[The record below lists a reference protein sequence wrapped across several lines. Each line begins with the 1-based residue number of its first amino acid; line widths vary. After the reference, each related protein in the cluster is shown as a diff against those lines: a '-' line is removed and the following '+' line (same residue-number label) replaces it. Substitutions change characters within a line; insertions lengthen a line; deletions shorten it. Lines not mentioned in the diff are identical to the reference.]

1 MCIYQEI
8 TKRWLTNGK
17 PLKNSRMFFENDKLY
32 SYGYHY
38 VIARIDRER
47 NILLINSN
55 KSSPTTN
62 RHKQIVR
69 REIRGAYPSLPPV
82 IYDIL
87 NVPDP
92 SANLE
97 YNLQRLRDN
106 LQSAIDAANKHMIK
120 PNMQAAETI
129 ANDFDAL
136 VNYMCGADYLLNT
149 TVYKD
154 YLALKDRYKLKR
166 NNK

>member
-17 PLKNSRMFFENDKLY
+17 PLKNNRMFFENDKLY

-47 NILLINSN
+47 NIVLINNN

-62 RHKQIVR
+62 RHKEIVR
-69 REIRGAYPSLPPV
+69 VEAAFSGIGQ
-82 IYDIL
+82 IY
-87 NVPDP
+87 NVPAP

-97 YNLQRLRDN
+97 CNQQLLREDV
-106 LQSAIDAANKHMIK
+106 QSAIYAANKHMIK
-120 PNMQAAETI
+120 PNMQAVETI

-136 VNYMCGADYLLNT
+136 AVYMGATANIMNT
-149 TVYKD
+149 KVYTD
-154 YLALKDRYKLKR
+154 YLALKDRYNAKR
-166 NNK
+166 SK

>member
-17 PLKNSRMFFENDKLY
+17 PLKNDRMFFENDKLY

-47 NILLINSN
+47 NIILINNN

-62 RHKQIVR
+62 RHKYIVAD
-69 REIRGAYPSLPPV
+69 ECFAKGL
-82 IYDIL
+82 DL
-87 NVPDP
+87 FNVPDP

-97 YNLQRLRDN
+97 YNLQRLHDN

-120 PNMQAAETI
+120 PNMQAVETI

-136 VNYMCGADYLLNT
+136 AAYVGKPCTLMYLDA
-149 TVYKD
+149 YKD
-154 YLALKDRYKLKR
+154 YLALKDRYNAKR
-166 NNK
+166 SK

>member
-17 PLKNSRMFFENDKLY
+17 PLKNNRMFFENDKLY

-47 NILLINSN
+47 NILLINNN

-62 RHKQIVR
+62 RHKYIVAD
-69 REIRGAYPSLPPV
+69 ECFAKGL
-82 IYDIL
+82 DL
-87 NVPDP
+87 FNVPNP
-92 SANLE
+92 STNLE
-97 YNLQRLRDN
+97 YNLHRLHDN
-106 LQSAIDAANKHMIK
+106 LQSAIAAANKHMIK

-136 VNYMCGADYLLNT
+136 AVYMGATDNIIYT
-149 TVYKD
+149 TVYTD
-154 YLALKDRYKLKR
+154 YLALKDRYTAKR
-166 NNK
+166 SK

>member
-17 PLKNSRMFFENDKLY
+17 PLKNDRMFFENDKLY

-47 NILLINSN
+47 NIILINNN

-62 RHKQIVR
+62 RHKQIV
-69 REIRGAYPSLPPV
+69 EAACICKFGTGV
-82 IYDIL
+82 IF
-87 NVPDP
+87 NVPNP
-92 SANLE
+92 STNLE
-97 YNLQRLRDN
+97 YNLHRLRDN
-106 LQSAIDAANKHMIK
+106 LQSAIAAANKHMIK

-136 VNYMCGADYLLNT
+136 AVYMGATANIIYT
-149 TVYKD
+149 TVYTD
-154 YLALKDRYKLKR
+154 YLALKDRYNIKR

>member
-17 PLKNSRMFFENDKLY
+17 PLKNDRMFFENDKLY

-47 NILLINSN
+47 NIVLINST
-55 KSSPTTN
+55 KSTPTTN
-62 RHKQIVR
+62 RHTYIVAD
-69 REIRGAYPSLPPV
+69 ECFAKGL
-82 IYDIL
+82 DL
-87 NVPDP
+87 FNVPNP
-92 SANLE
+92 STNLE
-97 YNLQRLRDN
+97 YNLHRLRDN
-106 LQSAIDAANKHMIK
+106 LQSAIAAANKHMIK

-136 VNYMCGADYLLNT
+136 AVYMGETTSIMNT
-149 TVYKD
+149 KVYKD
-154 YLALKDRYKLKR
+154 CLALRDRYNAKR
-166 NNK
+166 SK

>member
-17 PLKNSRMFFENDKLY
+17 PLKNNRMFFENDKLY

-47 NILLINSN
+47 NIILINNN

-62 RHKQIVR
+62 RHKQIV
-69 REIRGAYPSLPPV
+69 EAACICKFGTGV
-82 IYDIL
+82 IF
-87 NVPDP
+87 NVPNP
-92 SANLE
+92 STNLE
-97 YNLQRLRDN
+97 YNLHRLHDN
-106 LQSAIDAANKHMIK
+106 LQSAIAAANKHMIK

-136 VNYMCGADYLLNT
+136 AVYMGWCTDDVVVYTDYLT
-149 TVYKD
+149 
-154 YLALKDRYKLKR
+154 LKDRY
-166 NNK
+166 NNKRSN

>member
-17 PLKNSRMFFENDKLY
+17 PLKNNRMFFENDKLY

-47 NILLINSN
+47 NIILINNN

-62 RHKQIVR
+62 RHKQIV
-69 REIRGAYPSLPPV
+69 EAACICKFGTGV
-82 IYDIL
+82 IF
-87 NVPDP
+87 NVPNP
-92 SANLE
+92 SINLE
-97 YNLQRLRDN
+97 YNLHRLRDN

-120 PNMQAAETI
+120 PNMRAVEAV
-129 ANDFDAL
+129 ADDFDAL
-136 VNYMCGADYLLNT
+136 AAYMGETANIMYT
-149 TVYKD
+149 TVYTD
-154 YLALKDRYKLKR
+154 YLALKARYNAKR
-166 NNK
+166 SK

>member
-17 PLKNSRMFFENDKLY
+17 PLKNDRMFFENDKLY

-38 VIARIDRER
+38 VIARIDRGR
-47 NILLINSN
+47 NIVLINNN

-62 RHKQIVR
+62 RHKEIV
-69 REIRGAYPSLPPV
+69 ENV
-82 IYDIL
+82 IEHSASCIKVF
-87 NVPDP
+87 NVPNP
-92 SANLE
+92 STNVE
-97 YNLQRLRDN
+97 YNLHRLRDN
-106 LQSAIDAANKHMIK
+106 LQSAIDVANKHMIK
-120 PNMQAAETI
+120 PNMQAVEAV

-136 VNYMCGADYLLNT
+136 AAYVGATANIIYT
-149 TVYKD
+149 TVYTD
-154 YLALKDRYKLKR
+154 YLALKDRYNIKR

>member
-17 PLKNSRMFFENDKLY
+17 PLKNNRMFFENDKLY

-47 NILLINSN
+47 NIVLLNNN

-62 RHKQIVR
+62 RHKNIV
-69 REIRGAYPSLPPV
+69 ENV
-82 IYDIL
+82 IENTAPCIKVF
-87 NVPDP
+87 NVPNP
-92 SANLE
+92 STNLE
-97 YNLQRLRDN
+97 YNLHRLRDN

-120 PNMQAAETI
+120 PNMRAVEAV
-129 ANDFDAL
+129 ADDFDAL
-136 VNYMCGADYLLNT
+136 AAYMGETANIMYT
-149 TVYKD
+149 TVYTD
-154 YLALKDRYKLKR
+154 YLALKDRYNAKI

>member
-8 TKRWLTNGK
+8 TNAWINQSAKK
-17 PLKNSRMFFENDKLY
+17 PKSSRMFFENDKLY

-47 NILLINSN
+47 NIVLINNN

-62 RHKQIVR
+62 RHKNIV
-69 REIRGAYPSLPPV
+69 ENV
-82 IYDIL
+82 IEHSASCIKVF
-87 NVPDP
+87 NVPNP
-92 SANLE
+92 STNLE
-97 YNLQRLRDN
+97 YNLHRLRDN
-106 LQSAIDAANKHMIK
+106 LQSAIAAANKHMIK

-136 VNYMCGADYLLNT
+136 AVYMGATANIIYT
-149 TVYKD
+149 TVYTD
-154 YLALKDRYKLKR
+154 YLALKDRYNAKR

>member
-17 PLKNSRMFFENDKLY
+17 PLKNNRMFFENDKLY

-47 NILLINSN
+47 NIILINNN

-62 RHKQIVR
+62 RHKQIV
-69 REIRGAYPSLPPV
+69 EAACICKFGTGV
-82 IYDIL
+82 IF
-87 NVPDP
+87 NVPNP
-92 SANLE
+92 SINLE
-97 YNLQRLRDN
+97 YNLHRLRDN

-120 PNMQAAETI
+120 PNMRAVEAV
-129 ANDFDAL
+129 ADDFDAL
-136 VNYMCGADYLLNT
+136 AAYMGETANIMYT
-149 TVYKD
+149 TVYTD
-154 YLALKDRYKLKR
+154 YLALKDRYNAKR
-166 NNK
+166 SK

>member
-1 MCIYQEI
+1 MCVYQEI
-8 TKRWLTNGK
+8 ANAWINQSTKAPK
-17 PLKNSRMFFENDKLY
+17 ASRMFFENDKLY

-47 NILLINSN
+47 NIILINNN

-62 RHKQIVR
+62 RHKQIV
-69 REIRGAYPSLPPV
+69 EAACICKFGTGV
-82 IYDIL
+82 IF
-87 NVPDP
+87 NVPNP
-92 SANLE
+92 STNLE
-97 YNLQRLRDN
+97 YNLHRLRDN

-136 VNYMCGADYLLNT
+136 AVYMGWCTDDVV
-149 TVYKD
+149 VYTD
-154 YLALKDRYKLKR
+154 YLALKDRYNAKR
-166 NNK
+166 SK